1 MNKTFKGAAK
11 RITDRDIAR
20 IGAMIGVGEDEMHAF
35 MDVEAAGSGFDRY
48 GRPKLLFEPHVLYRN
63 LAGAKRTAAV
73 RAGLAYAKWG
83 AKPYPKDS
91 YPRLVAAMEIDETA
105 ALKSAS
111 WGLTQIL
118 GENFKAAGF
127 ATVQAMVQAFMAD
140 EAAHLEAAVRFI
152 KANKLDDELRD
163 HNWAGF
169 ARGYNGPG
177 YKKNRYDSKLAAA
190 FAKWQK
196 IRDTPLPPRDAPTPK
211 PATKKV
217 PSVVAAEELAAE
229 LAAGATPEPAAPA
242 VDKETIE
249 RVQQQLK
256 GLGYTEVGGV
266 DGRIGTLTSTAL
278 RAFRAENGLPEGDGI
293 DDALLLS
300 LQKAKPRVLAPA
312 RSEAPP
318 EIVREKV
325 PEVRTNWLTKVGAFF
340 TTIAALIGSFF
351 DGILGNL
358 DEASGV
364 MQPVKDA
371 AGDVPGWMWMLAIA
385 VVAGG
390 LFLIA
395 RHGEAKGV
403 EAFKTGARR

>member
-1 MNKTFKGAAK
+1 MDKTFKGAGK
-11 RITDRDIAR
+11 RITDRDIPR

-48 GRPKLLFEPHVLYRN
+48 GRSKLLFEPHVFYRN
-63 LAGAKRTAAV
+63 LIGAKRAAAV
-73 RAGLAYAKWG
+73 KAGLAYAKWG

-91 YPRLVAAMEIDETA
+91 YPRLVAAMAIDETA

-118 GENFKAAGF
+118 GENFKAAGYS
-127 ATVQAMVQAFMAD
+127 TVQAMVQAFMAD
-140 EAAHLEAAVRFI
+140 EAAHLEAAVKFI

-190 FAKWQK
+190 FAKWRK
-196 IRDTPLPPRDAPTPK
+196 IRDTPLG
-211 PATKKV
+211 PATPAQKQAPV
-217 PSVVAAEELAAE
+217 
-229 LAAGATPEPAAPA
+229 PAAPA
-242 VDKETIE
+242 ADKETIE

-256 GLGYTEVGGV
+256 ALGYTEVGGA
-266 DGRIGTLTSTAL
+266 DGKVGTLTATAI

-293 DDALLLS
+293 DDALLLA
-300 LQKAKPRVLAPA
+300 LQKARPRVLAPA
-312 RSEAPP
+312 RTDAPADV
-318 EIVREKV
+318 VRAKV
-325 PEVRTNWLTKVGAFF
+325 PEVRTNWLTKIVAAVVGIPA
-340 TTIAALIGSFF
+340 TIGTLF
-351 DGILGNL
+351 DGVIGNL
-358 DEASGV
+358 DEASSF

-371 AGDVPGWMWMLAIA
+371 AGDVPGWVWMLAIA
-385 VVAGG
+385 GVAGG
-390 LFLIA
+390 LFLVA

>member
-1 MNKTFKGAAK
+1 MAK
-11 RITDRDIAR
+11 RPAAR
-20 IGAMIGVGEDEMHAF
+20 ITKSLDALRSQVNTLAPKRSKASDGWLGDAKHSMRKSDHNPEPDGTVDALDITHDPKNGVDIQKVCDAIIASKDRRVSYLICNGKIIAGNGGPRPWVKRNYTGANKHTKHLHVSVLDKFQDDTTPWKI
-35 MDVEAAGSGFDRY
+35 EAAFG
-48 GRPKLLFEPHVLYRN
+48 
-63 LAGAKRTAAV
+63 
-73 RAGLAYAKWG
+73 
-83 AKPYPKDS
+83 
-91 YPRLVAAMEIDETA
+91 
-105 ALKSAS
+105 
-111 WGLTQIL
+111 
-118 GENFKAAGF
+118 KAAPVP
-127 ATVQAMVQAFMAD
+127 A
-140 EAAHLEAAVRFI
+140 
-152 KANKLDDELRD
+152 
-163 HNWAGF
+163 
-169 ARGYNGPG
+169 
-177 YKKNRYDSKLAAA
+177 
-190 FAKWQK
+190 
-196 IRDTPLPPRDAPTPK
+196 K
-211 PATKKV
+211 PATKKA
-217 PSVVAAEELAAE
+217 PSVVAAEKLSAQ
-229 LAAGATPEPAAPA
+229 LAAGATPIAQPAEAPA

-256 GLGYTEVGGV
+256 DLGYTEVGGV
-266 DGRIGTLTSTAL
+266 DGKIGTMTATAI

-293 DDALLLS
+293 DDALLLA

-340 TTIAALIGSFF
+340 TGIFALIGSFF

>member
-1 MNKTFKGAAK
+1 MDTTFKGAAK
-11 RITDRDIAR
+11 PITDIDIPR
-20 IGAMIGVGEDEMHAF
+20 IGATIGVGEDEIHAF
-35 MDVEAAGSGFDRY
+35 MDVEAAGSGFDRA
-48 GRPKLLFEPHVLYRN
+48 GRPKLLFEPHVFYRN
-63 LAGAKRTAAV
+63 LTGAKRSAAV
-73 RAGLAYAKWG
+73 KAGLAYAKWG
-83 AKPYPKDS
+83 AKPYPRDS
-91 YPRLVAAMEIDETA
+91 YPRLVAAIAIDETA

-118 GENFKAAGF
+118 GENHKAAGF
-127 ATVQAMVQAFMAD
+127 QTVQAMVQAFMAN
-140 EAAHLEAAVRFI
+140 EAAHLEATVRLLVAWKVDDDLRAHRWAVV
-152 KANKLDDELRD
+152 AET
-163 HNWAGF
+163 W
-169 ARGYNGPG
+169 NGPG

-190 FAKWQK
+190 FAKWKK
-196 IRDTPLPPRDAPTPK
+196 ISDTPYK
-211 PATKKV
+211 PG
-217 PSVVAAEELAAE
+217 AAK
-229 LAAGATPEPAAPA
+229 AAPPSTA
-242 VDKETIE
+242 PVSPAIDKQTIE
-249 RVQQQLK
+249 RVQRQLRD
-256 GLGYTEVGGV
+256 LGYTEVGGV
-266 DGRIGTLTSTAL
+266 DGRIGTLTATAI
-278 RAFRAENGLPEGDGI
+278 RAFRAENGLPAGDGI
-293 DDALLLS
+293 DDALLLA

-340 TTIAALIGSFF
+340 TGIAALIGSFF

-364 MQPVKDA
+364 MQPVKEA

-390 LFLIA
+390 LFLVA